1 MSTPSRWLRHHRY
14 ALAVALR
21 RLRQHPFSSL
31 ANIIV
36 IALMLAVPI
45 LGASILQSSQ
55 PLARELAVAPELT
68 LFLKADTPP
77 STQQALL
84 GRIRQDAGD
93 QIAQARL
100 MPRDQAM
107 AQLRAD
113 PTWAR
118 ALDALPDN
126 PLPDALI
133 VTLRDSDAPARVAA
147 DLAAAWRAWP
157 EIQEIQLDSEWVRRL
172 ESLLS
177 FVRVGL
183 GLLAGAVVIVVLAT
197 VFNTVRLQALTQREE
212 IAVARLVGATEP
224 FVRRPFLYLGALTGL
239 AASLL
244 ALLLAW
250 LALAPLN
257 AILGSFARSYGVDWA
272 IRLPAAPDLLLSALL
287 VALLG
292 AIAARLSVTRRTRF

>member
-1 MSTPSRWLRHHRY
+1 MSRWLRHHRY
-14 ALAVALR
+14 ALTVALR

-31 ANIIV
+31 ANIVV
-36 IALMLAVPI
+36 IGLMLAVPI
-45 LGASILQSSQ
+45 LGASVLQSSQ
-55 PLARELAVAPELT
+55 PLARQLAVAPELT
-68 LFLKADTPP
+68 LFLKSGTAPA
-77 STQQALL
+77 TQQALL
-84 GRIRQDAGD
+84 DRVRQEAGD
-93 QIAQARL
+93 RLAAAQL
-100 MPRDQAM
+100 MPRDRAM
-107 AQLRAD
+107 KQLRAD

-133 VTLRDSDAPARVAA
+133 VTLRDTDTPAQVAA
-147 DLAAAWRAWP
+147 ALADAWRQWP
-157 EIQEIQLDSEWVRRL
+157 EIQEIQLDSDWVRRL

-250 LALAPLN
+250 LALSPLN
-257 AILGSFARSYGVDWA
+257 TILGRFAHSYGVDWA
-272 IRLPAAPDLLLSALL
+272 IRLPALPDLLLAGL
-287 VALLG
+287 VIILLG
-292 AIAARLSVTRRTRF
+292 AIAARLSVTRHTRF

>member
-1 MSTPSRWLRHHRY
+1 MSRWLRHHRY
-14 ALAVALR
+14 ALTVALR
-21 RLRQHPFSSL
+21 RLRQHPFSTL
-31 ANIIV
+31 ANILV

-45 LGASILQSSQ
+45 LGAAVLQSSQ
-55 PLARELAVAPELT
+55 PLVRELAVAPELT
-68 LFLKADTPP
+68 LFLKAGTP
-77 STQQALL
+77 SGAQQALL
-84 GRIRQDAGD
+84 DRVHAEAGD
-93 QIAQARL
+93 HIAQARL

-107 AQLRAD
+107 KQLRTD

-133 VTLRDSDAPARVAA
+133 VTLRDTDTPAHTAA
-147 DLAAAWRAWP
+147 QLAEAWRQWP
-157 EIQEIQLDSEWVRRL
+157 EVQEIQLDSDWVRRL

-257 AILGSFARSYGVDWA
+257 TILGAFARSYGVDWA
-272 IRLPAAPDLLLSALL
+272 IRLPALPDLLLSGL
-287 VALLG
+287 VVILLG
-292 AIAARLSVTRRTRF
+292 AIAARLSVTRHTRF

>member
-1 MSTPSRWLRHHRY
+1 MNRWLRHHRY
-14 ALAVALR
+14 ALGVALR

-31 ANIIV
+31 ANIAV

-45 LGASILQSSQ
+45 LGASVLQSSQ
-55 PLARELAVAPELT
+55 PLARQLAVAPELT
-68 LFLKADTPP
+68 LFLKSGTPP
-77 STQQALL
+77 AAQQALL
-84 GRIRQDAGD
+84 ARVREQAGD
-93 QIAQARL
+93 RIAQARL

-107 AQLRAD
+107 ARLRAD

-133 VTLRDSDAPARVAA
+133 VTLRDSDAPARQAT
-147 DLAAAWRAWP
+147 DLAQIWRQWP
-157 EIQEIQLDSEWVRRL
+157 EVQEIQLDSEWVRRL

-183 GLLAGAVVIVVLAT
+183 GMLAAAVVVVVLAT

-212 IAVARLVGATEP
+212 IAVARLVGATES

-250 LALAPLN
+250 LALTPLN
-257 AILGSFARSYGVDWA
+257 AILGGFARSYGVDWA
-272 IRLPAAPDLLLSALL
+272 IRLPAVPDLLLSGLL